1 MDLEQLLSAMDRA
14 AANRDKLERVWE
26 RARPLLPAGP
36 SRGSEPEYDD
46 LARAWKDL
54 LTGLPAIDEWTI
66 TEELPNA
73 DDLGKSYIAYSEFG
87 GPPFN
92 VQEEAEQPTRDLAE
106 YRFRLNRT
114 HRRAARQR
122 LQELCGAIDT
132 ALPRLLDGVPR
143 NSPDKLEH
151 EAMAEISAAIDE
163 IERLMGDTAQRRGR
177 WSEMH
182 RHMYFGQG
190 HGCPVLGGWLG
201 ESGAPAGAAAAAR
214 RRRHPDWPGGRPG
227 GQCGRWAVFV
237 FGQAI
242 FAFATDDEVGRR
254 LAAVQLVA
262 TDIASAAA
270 AAAGLGIGLATLWRW
285 KAAYDAGGVAGLIPA
300 KCGPKGP
307 TKLTA
312 AVVARIREL
321 AADGQTLTAI
331 AAAVKVSPATV
342 RVALGRPPASAG
354 RSAHPGRDPQPAGP
368 PPSAVAASAGADNSA
383 GADTEVADSVAAMIS
398 GTAGA
403 AGARARR
410 ALART
415 GQLVEAPVVFTEG
428 AHLLGCCGSCRR
440 WPGGPGPPPR
450 AGPGQDAAPQ
460 AHIEPAGC
468 RRGAAL
474 HRAHAAARPDAL
486 GFRHIHV
493 DLPTSHLAGHA
504 TADADVD
511 WWSPRLGLGFRL

>member
-1 MDLEQLLSAMDRA
+1 M
-14 AANRDKLERVWE
+14 
-26 RARPLLPAGP
+26 
-36 SRGSEPEYDD
+36 
-46 LARAWKDL
+46 
-54 LTGLPAIDEWTI
+54 
-66 TEELPNA
+66 
-73 DDLGKSYIAYSEFG
+73 
-87 GPPFN
+87 
-92 VQEEAEQPTRDLAE
+92 
-106 YRFRLNRT
+106 
-114 HRRAARQR
+114 
-122 LQELCGAIDT
+122 
-132 ALPRLLDGVPR
+132 
-143 NSPDKLEH
+143 
-151 EAMAEISAAIDE
+151 
-163 IERLMGDTAQRRGR
+163 
-177 WSEMH
+177 
-182 RHMYFGQG
+182 
-190 HGCPVLGGWLG
+190 
-201 ESGAPAGAAAAAR
+201 
-214 RRRHPDWPGGRPG
+214 
-227 GQCGRWAVFV
+227 
-237 FGQAI
+237 FGQAT

-254 LAAVQLVA
+254 LAVVQLVA
-262 TDIASAAA
+262 TGIAAA
-270 AAAGLGIGLATLWRW
+270 AAAGFGIGLATLWRW
-285 KAAYDAGGVAGLIPA
+285 KAAYVAGGVAGLIPA

-312 AVVARIREL
+312 AVVVRIREL

-368 PPSAVAASAGADNSA
+368 PPSAVADNSA
-383 GADTEVADSVAAMIS
+383 GADTEVADSVAAMIT

-410 ALART
+410 ALARP
-415 GQLVEAPVVFTEG
+415 APGSWSRHRWCSPRGRTCR
-428 AHLLGCCGSCRR
+428 GCCGSCRR

-450 AGPGQDAAPQ
+450 AGTGQDAAPQ

-504 TADADVD
+504 AADADVD